1 MLRARLCA
9 LAAVVAIGAAASPA
23 RADEKRD
30 CVAASEKAQQLRN
43 AGKLIEARDQLA
55 VCGRQECPRLVQQD
69 CTQWMAEVLN
79 ALPTVTPA
87 AKDRAGRD
95 IVDARLSIDG
105 KPVTD
110 TLDGK
115 AVPVDPGVHTFRF
128 ETKGA
133 PAVEEQVVV
142 RQAEK
147 NRFLPVTF
155 AIGEEGG
162 TRSPPPP
169 PPPGGGGEEPASHPP
184 VVGFAVAGVG
194 LIGGGIA
201 LVLGLNADSDARNL
215 RDSCAPKCTQQQV
228 DDVKSHQQTAV
239 IVGVAAGVVFA
250 AGVALIVIHYAGKG
264 GKSGR
269 APTVPSLAFSP
280 NGGGPATVLTF

>member
-1 MLRARLCA
+1 MRVVVTSAA
-9 LAAVVAIGAAASPA
+9 LLLPLGHA
-23 RADEKRD
+23 RADEKRE

-55 VCGRQECPRLVQQD
+55 VCGRAECPKIVQGD

-79 ALPTVTPA
+79 ALPTVIPA
-87 AKDRAGRD
+87 AKDRAGKD
-95 IVDARLSIDG
+95 IVDARLTIDG

-133 PAVEEQVVV
+133 APIEQQVVV

-147 NRFLPVTF
+147 NRILPVTF
-155 AIGEEGG
+155 AIGEDAATKQHDEQQQQPSGG
-162 TRSPPPP
+162 AEKSSGPPI
-169 PPPGGGGEEPASHPP
+169 
-184 VVGFAVAGVG
+184 VGFALAGAG
-194 LIGGGIA
+194 LVGGGIA
-201 LVLGLNADSDARNL
+201 AYLGLSADSDARNL
-215 RDSCAPKCTQQQV
+215 RDTCAPKCTQSQV

-239 IVGVAAGVVFA
+239 IVAVASGVIFA
-250 AGVALIVIHYAGKG
+250 AGVALIIIHYAGSS
-264 GKSGR
+264 GKTGKL
-269 APTVPSLAFSP
+269 PSLP
-280 NGGGPATVLTF
+280 ETVIRF